1 VTQLKEIRGSIK
13 FQEYVPSTGNAAST
27 GGGVQF
33 VAPHKLTIV
42 AASLIP
48 HAAITAHATDYA
60 VLTLTRY
67 TAGASATTV
76 ATRSWAATNSVDK
89 TEESMTLSGT
99 AANLIL
105 AAGDT
110 LALLKTAAG
119 SGLVIPAL
127 SLVITYQLAGV

>member
-1 VTQLKEIRGSIK
+1 MQYKEIRGNIK
-13 FQEYVPSTGNAAST
+13 FQMYVPSTGNAAST

-33 VAPHKLTIV
+33 VAPHKLTVV

-48 HAAITAHATDYA
+48 HAAITANGTDYA
-60 VLTLTRY
+60 TLTLTRY

-76 ATRSWAATNSVDK
+76 ATRAWSATNSVAQ
-89 TEESMTLSGT
+89 TEESMTLSAT

-110 LALLKTAAG
+110 LALLKTATG
-119 SGLVIPAL
+119 NGLVIPAL
-127 SLVITYQLAGV
+127 ALVVTYQLSGV

>member
-1 VTQLKEIRGSIK
+1 MTQLKEISGNIK
-13 FQEYVPSTGNAAST
+13 FQEYVVSTGNAAST

-33 VAPHKLTIV
+33 VAPHKLTVV

-48 HAAITAHATDYA
+48 HAAITADGTNYA
-60 VLTLTRY
+60 ILTLTRH
-67 TAGASATTV
+67 TAGATATTV
-76 ATRSWAATNSVDK
+76 ATRSWIATNSVDK

-110 LALLKTAAG
+110 LALLKTVAG
-119 SGLVIPAL
+119 TGLVIPAL
-127 SLVITYQLAGV
+127 SLVVTFQWAGV